1 MVDSYQV
8 VLSIVAVAIM
18 ICVPIACVV
27 LYDLLAGR
35 WDSSLERW
43 RTRLH
48 KSRER
53 RRNLKLLR
61 QQHGVPIE
69 EVAAN
74 LRRLRA
80 AVAGDANRS
89 AAHQMGNR
97 LAYDRVLAQA
107 CDMLDVQ
114 HDLGLES
121 SGMERD
127 IERFRLEAELERAGV
142 VISQRRF
149 GQAA

>member
-1 MVDSYQV
+1 MVDSYQI

-18 ICVPIACVV
+18 ICVPIICVL
-27 LYDLLAGR
+27 LYALLAGR
-35 WDSSLERW
+35 WDRRIEGW
-43 RTRLH
+43 RARVA
-48 KSRER
+48 KARER
-53 RRNLKLLR
+53 RHDLRLLR
-61 QQHGVPIE
+61 SQHGVPIE

-80 AVAGDANRS
+80 VVASDANRS
-89 AAHQMGNR
+89 AAHQIGNR
-97 LAYDRVLAQA
+97 LAYDRVLTQA
-107 CDMLDVQ
+107 CEMLNVE

-121 SGMERD
+121 SGLERD